1 MSKGTVPLTSTP
13 SWIPYLFVRPSLRTS
28 SIAMIRASG
37 LAKYFGGK
45 RALGPVSFE
54 IGRGETVGFL
64 GLNGAGKTTVLRI
77 LAGDLRPSAGSLI
90 VNGADAI
97 RDPIAVRR
105 LVGFLPEQP
114 PLYPD
119 MTVCDYLRFA
129 GRLRG
134 MAPADVE
141 TRVAAVEELTD
152 LSTVRR
158 ELVRNLSQGFRQ
170 RVGLAQALVHEPE
183 LLILDEPAQNLDPAQ
198 IVEMRALLVAL
209 REHHT
214 ILVSSHNL
222 PEISQTCDR
231 LLVVDGGEIIAS
243 GSEPEL
249 AGRWLDTF
257 RIEVAIRL
265 ANGGSEMESV
275 PNIAAVPPVAAAIAA
290 LSSIDG
296 VREITAQA
304 RPQEGGASIHLESGE
319 DTRAEICRILV
330 AGGFDVIR
338 LELSR
343 HELESIFLD
352 LVRGADRERDRSHPA
367 A

>member
-1 MSKGTVPLTSTP
+1 
-13 SWIPYLFVRPSLRTS
+13 
-28 SIAMIRASG
+28 MISASG

-90 VNGADAI
+90 VNGSDAI

-105 LVGFLPEQP
+105 LVGFLPERP

-119 MTVCDYLRFA
+119 MTVGDYLCFA

-141 TRVAAVEELTD
+141 RRVADVEELTD
-152 LSTVRR
+152 LKATRG
-158 ELVRNLSQGFRQ
+158 ELVRNLSQGYRQ
-170 RVGLAQALVHEPE
+170 RVGLAQAVIHEPE
-183 LLILDEPAQNLDPAQ
+183 LLILDEPAHDLDPAQ
-198 IVEMRALLVAL
+198 IVEMRALLGTL

-222 PEISQTCDR
+222 HEISQTCDR
-231 LLVVDGGEIIAS
+231 LLFVDGGEIIAS
-243 GSEPEL
+243 GSEAEL
-249 AGRWLDTF
+249 AARWLDTF

-265 ANGGSEMESV
+265 PDGEIDIESDTV
-275 PNIAAVPPVAAAIAA
+275 SAAVAA
-290 LSSIDG
+290 LRSIDS
-296 VREITAQA
+296 VRKITTMAM
-304 RPQEGGASIHLESGE
+304 PQEGGASLSVESGE
-319 DTRAEICRILV
+319 DRRAEICRILV
-330 AGGFDVIR
+330 EREYDVIR
-338 LELSR
+338 LERSR
-343 HELESIFLD
+343 DELESVFLD
-352 LVRGADRERDRSHPA
+352 LVRGAERARDRSHPTA
-367 A
+367 

>member
-1 MSKGTVPLTSTP
+1 
-13 SWIPYLFVRPSLRTS
+13 
-28 SIAMIRASG
+28 MISASG

-90 VNGADAI
+90 VNGSDAI

-105 LVGFLPEQP
+105 LVGFLPERP

-119 MTVCDYLRFA
+119 MAVGDYLRFA

-141 TRVAAVEELTD
+141 RRVADVEEFTD
-152 LSTVRR
+152 LKAVRR
-158 ELVRNLSQGFRQ
+158 ELIRHLSQGYRQ
-170 RVGLAQALVHEPE
+170 RVGLAQAVIHEPE
-183 LLILDEPAQNLDPAQ
+183 LLVLDEPAHDLDPAQ
-198 IVEMRALLVAL
+198 IVEIRALLGTL
-209 REHHT
+209 RDHHT

-222 PEISQTCDR
+222 REISQTCDR
-231 LLVVDGGEIIAS
+231 LLILDGGEIIAS
-243 GSEPEL
+243 GSEAEL
-249 AGRWLDTF
+249 AARWLDTF

-265 ANGGSEMESV
+265 PNGGRELESV
-275 PNIAAVPPVAAAIAA
+275 PDAAAVPPVAAAIAA
-290 LSSIDG
+290 LRSIDG
-296 VREITAQA
+296 VRGITAMA
-304 RPQEGGASIHLESGE
+304 RPQEGGASIHVESGE
-319 DTRAEICRILV
+319 DRRAEICRTLV
-330 AGGFDVIR
+330 ERGFDVIR
-338 LELSR
+338 LER
-343 HELESIFLD
+343 RREELESVFLD
-352 LVRGADRERDRSHPA
+352 LVRGAERARDRDHPA